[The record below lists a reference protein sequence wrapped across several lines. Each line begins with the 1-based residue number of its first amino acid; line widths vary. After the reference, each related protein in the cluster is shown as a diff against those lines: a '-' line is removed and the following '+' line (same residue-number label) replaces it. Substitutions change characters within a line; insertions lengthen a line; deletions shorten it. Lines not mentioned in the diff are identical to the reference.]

1 MPWISQAPLKMQ
13 NDLEH
18 LTRGER
24 EWTHA
29 LTELY
34 LKIPEGNDRILQE
47 QGELQ
52 CEEAGLPLWK
62 GSMKG

>member
-1 MPWISQAPLKMQ
+1 MQ

-52 CEEAGLPLWK
+52 CEEARLPLWK